1 MKLPTHKQP
10 IQNAWVVDDIDTA
23 AMHWVENMGVGPFFI
38 AEYNSTI
45 LTDTS
50 YRGKPTEITM
60 ITALAYAG
68 DCQIE
73 LVQPIGKQSNIYR
86 DTVPVG
92 STGFHHICCW
102 SDDLKADIQHYQS
115 FPDVVLA
122 LNTGKVDAILYD
134 AEPLRGAHHD
144 VSPHLTGWL
153 QDGQRQ
159 EVSDD
164 DRLRVVFISAGR
176 VHTMIVVV

>member
-45 LTDTS
+45 LTDTF

-73 LVQPIGKQSNIYR
+73 LVQPLGKQSNIYR
-86 DTVPVG
+86 DTVSAG

-102 SDDLKADIQHYQS
+102 SDDLKADIQHYRDAGYEVASQGSVINGPS
-115 FPDVVLA
+115 FAYIDTHKDFGCMLELMEVNAGLQA
-122 LNTGKVDAILYD
+122 MFQMFADAAKD
-134 AEPLRGAHHD
+134 WDGTEPLR
-144 VSPHLTGWL
+144 
-153 QDGQRQ
+153 
-159 EVSDD
+159 
-164 DRLRVVFISAGR
+164 RL
-176 VHTMIVVV
+176 